1 MNETSKNIHQRMHAV
16 MATIGYVQKEDK
28 QVNGQYRFVGHDA
41 VTAKVRG
48 ALLEHGILTI
58 PTVTKHVQDGNRTEV
73 DMTIAFVNVD
83 DPQDRI
89 EVQAFGY
96 GIDPQDKGPGK
107 AVSYAV
113 KYAYLKAFALE
124 TGDDPERDS
133 IDHEPAKKPNTA
145 TQVAHDEFD
154 RMPPDEQQFLR
165 EKAME
170 LIALCESDQG
180 DVVAYLDGLRLQAD
194 EKLALWSQ
202 LPSKTRTFIK
212 KAQEVDKASKPKK
225 PTPADYAMQA

>member
-1 MNETSKNIHQRMHAV
+1 METSKNIHQRMHAV
-16 MATIGYVQKEDK
+16 MGMIGYVQKEDK

-58 PTVTKHVQDGNRTEV
+58 PTVTKHTQDGNRTEV

-83 DPQDRI
+83 APEDRI

-124 TGDDPERDS
+124 TGDDPERDN
-133 IDHEPAKKPNTA
+133 IDHQPKPNTA
-145 TQVAHDEFD
+145 TQVAKDEFE
-154 RMPPDEQQFLR
+154 RMPADEQTFLR
-165 EKAME
+165 EKAIE
-170 LIALCESDQG
+170 IIALCESDQG
-180 DVVAYLDGLRLQAD
+180 DVVAYLDGLHLQSE

-202 LPSKTRTFIK
+202 LPSKVRTFIK
-212 KAQEVDKASKPKK
+212 KAQEVDKASRPKQ
-225 PTPADYAMQA
+225 TNYAMQA